1 MVSTRGRLLLS
12 ATPGPSWLCASFQRE
27 EKHTNREK
35 KRERE
40 ILSRIVSRLA
50 ITARCTQLMRELAA
64 FSREDNDG
72 NAPGLPSPL
81 VTFYFVVPLS
91 FFPLPPPLV
100 SPFLSF
106 LLVHAFG
113 VSKHV
118 ATRWKKSPVRK
129 NDRNTFR
136 VGSSATLMRPESKD
150 VFQRPLFL
158 FYLIP
163 LYFSPV
169 VSFSFFTSFFS
180 FIPPPPLF
188 VWVNSGKPQRG
199 FPSDLKNIVLA
210 LYKLIRLM
218 LRNRRPSVDFSMEIL
233 LHRTK
238 GKIARVL

>member
-1 MVSTRGRLLLS
+1 
-12 ATPGPSWLCASFQRE
+12 
-27 EKHTNREK
+27 
-35 KRERE
+35 
-40 ILSRIVSRLA
+40 
-50 ITARCTQLMRELAA
+50 MRELAA

-91 FFPLPPPLV
+91 FFPLPPPLF

-136 VGSSATLMRPESKD
+136 VGWGEGHVDAPRIKGRFSASSLS
-150 VFQRPLFL
+150 FL
-158 FYLIP
+158 SYSSL
-163 LYFSPV
+163 
-169 VSFSFFTSFFS
+169 FFS
-180 FIPPPPLF
+180 RRFVFFFFLLLSSLLFPPPLLF
-188 VWVNSGKPQRG
+188 VNTGIPQRG

-238 GKIARVL
+238 GGNRAGFITNEVSRGTYSGTKRHQVHCSRENCEPKKQKWEKMFHIHICV